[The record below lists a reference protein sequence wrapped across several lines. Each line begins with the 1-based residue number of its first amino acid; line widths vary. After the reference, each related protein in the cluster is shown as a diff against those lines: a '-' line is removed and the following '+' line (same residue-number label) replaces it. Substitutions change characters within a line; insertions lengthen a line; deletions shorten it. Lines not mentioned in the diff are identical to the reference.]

1 MCVGEGDRGIML
13 SPNHDRVRVPQPQ
26 RRLSSTSTRPTS
38 TAPDSQSVGAFAS
51 SSYSLVGRMPNGLR
65 RPERDGARIASS
77 SSACAN
83 ASSERFDTSVT
94 NAQVSLFKR
103 QPVTRAA
110 RAGAYNV
117 PVMTSDGFCAAT
129 KPRFTPRASA
139 RTCRPLACVLCASG
153 ERSSTHNEVRQ
164 AIADE
169 CTAERHVR
177 GPRAIH
183 RVPARCREDE
193 DLKHER
199 CDARG
204 DEPLGCFVRHTHVQH
219 WIERE
224 AA

>member
-1 MCVGEGDRGIML
+1 M
-13 SPNHDRVRVPQPQ
+13 PQPQ

-38 TAPDSQSVGAFAS
+38 TAPDSQSVGAFVS

-65 RPERDGARIASS
+65 RPERDGARMASS

-94 NAQVSLFKR
+94 NAQVSLFTR
-103 QPVTRAA
+103 QTMTRAVL
-110 RAGAYNV
+110 AGTYNV

-139 RTCRPLACVLCASG
+139 RTCRPSACVLRARG
-153 ERSSTHNEVRQ
+153 ERSSTHDEERQ
-164 AIADE
+164 AVADE

-177 GPRAIH
+177 GTRAVH

-199 CDARG
+199 RDTRR
-204 DEPLGCFVRHTHVQH
+204 DEPLGRFGRHTHVQH
-219 WIERE
+219 WVECE